1 MRERQ
6 HKYLGSVEGEPDEFA
21 LQVLGQGV
29 EDVLQLKARVVN
41 PDSQHQLPLDLDPNR
56 RIRSA
61 VFSVADP
68 ARVDPDSAVT

>member
-41 PDSQHQLPLDLDPNR
+41 PDS
-56 RIRSA
+56 
-61 VFSVADP
+61 
-68 ARVDPDSAVT
+68 